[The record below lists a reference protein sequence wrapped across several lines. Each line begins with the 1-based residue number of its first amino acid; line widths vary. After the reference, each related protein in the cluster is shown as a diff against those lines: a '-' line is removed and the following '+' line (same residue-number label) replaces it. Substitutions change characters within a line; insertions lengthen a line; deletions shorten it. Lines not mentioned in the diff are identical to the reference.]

1 MISSI
6 IHVITI
12 LVIISIIISN
22 GDWIKVQFREGM
34 ETGKRY
40 EFKEMQKDKQK
51 QILLKVGRIHT
62 L

>member
-40 EFKEMQKDKQK
+40 EFKEMQKDKKK
-51 QILLKVGRIHT
+51 QILLKVGQIHT

>member
-51 QILLKVGRIHT
+51 QILLKVGQWI
-62 L
+62 LL